1 MGEGIY
7 TENFYQRKVLRM
19 ELSKYIKSVSVEL
32 QRSQIHFA
40 TYNPRRIS
48 EESKKTLK
56 RGIKK
61 FGLAGGIIVNK
72 RTNYTIVSGH
82 QRVAVLDELQKYD
95 PETNDNDYNIRV
107 DLVDID
113 EKSEKELNIL
123 TNNPNAMGE
132 WDLDSLASLIPD
144 IDYKDAGLTEAD
156 LSMIG
161 CDYLFKTE
169 EEDNLNSA
177 LDDLMQDSLEL
188 HGQEVQAKKEER
200 QAQREQIQ
208 NAQEIAKNEQA
219 DYDARVQHMKDVKA
233 QVREKATEDASN
245 MDAYVMLSFDTFK
258 AKAAFMQRFG
268 YNEYDKIIKGE
279 YFSDQIERIE

>member
-1 MGEGIY
+1 
-7 TENFYQRKVLRM
+7 M

-40 TYNPRRIS
+40 SYNPRTIS
-48 EESKKTLK
+48 AESKKALK
-56 RGIKK
+56 KGIKK

-72 RTNYTIVSGH
+72 RTGYTIVSGH
-82 QRVAVLDELQKYD
+82 QRISVLDELQKYNQ
-95 PETNDNDYNIRV
+95 ETKENDYKIRV

-132 WDLDSLASLIPD
+132 WDLESLAALIPD

-169 EEDNLNSA
+169 EENDLNNA
-177 LDDLMQDSLEL
+177 LDDLMQEC
-188 HGQEVQAKKEER
+188 
-200 QAQREQIQ
+200 
-208 NAQEIAKNEQA
+208 
-219 DYDARVQHMKDVKA
+219 
-233 QVREKATEDASN
+233 
-245 MDAYVMLSFDTFK
+245 
-258 AKAAFMQRFG
+258 
-268 YNEYDKIIKGE
+268 
-279 YFSDQIERIE
+279 

>member
-1 MGEGIY
+1 
-7 TENFYQRKVLRM
+7 M
-19 ELSKYIKSVSVEL
+19 ELSKYIKSTSVEL

-40 TYNPRRIS
+40 SYNPRRIS
-48 EESKKTLK
+48 NESKKTLK
-56 RGIKK
+56 KGIKK

-82 QRVAVLDELQKYD
+82 QRISVLDDLQKYD
-95 PETNDNDYNIRV
+95 DETKENDYKIRV

-132 WDLDSLASLIPD
+132 WDLESLAALIPD

-169 EEDNLNSA
+169 EENDLNNA

-188 HGQEVQAKKEER
+188 HDKEVQARKEER
-200 QAQREQIQ
+200 QSQQREQIQ
-208 NAQEIAKNEQA
+208 KAQEIAKSEQA

-233 QVREKATEDASN
+233 QVREKASEKAAD

-268 YNEYDKIIKGE
+268 YNEYDKFIKGE
-279 YFSDQIERIE
+279 VFSDQVERID